1 VTTFLFKKFLNAFA
15 ILFGVVT
22 LVFIL
27 FFVVL
32 PADPARLTTGQRNDT
47 KTLELIRKDL
57 FLDKPLPIQFGLYLN
72 DLSPVSIYK
81 HSQEAQEK
89 YNYTPLFGIGENKVV
104 LKKPY
109 LRRSY
114 QSRKDVNTIL
124 WESFPGTLILATL
137 SIILAS
143 IFGIA
148 LGIFAALNKGTWK
161 DSSALF
167 AGVLG
172 VSMPSFLAGILM
184 AYVFGFLLSEYT
196 GLQIISPLWDYTPG
210 KGAHLNLS
218 SLILPVITLAIRPM
232 AIIMQI
238 TRSSMMDVLNQDYI
252 RTAYAKGLNK
262 TQIIFKHA
270 LPNALNPI
278 ITSISGWFAELL
290 AGSFFIEF
298 IFGWKGL
305 GKITVDALN
314 KFDFPVLMGSILFTS
329 CIFILVNIFVDVLYK
344 WIDPRIK

>member
-1 VTTFLFKKFLNAFA
+1 MGSFILNKCLNAFA
-15 ILFGVVT
+15 ILFGVVS
-22 LVFIL
+22 LVFLL

-32 PADPARLTTGQRNDT
+32 PADPARLTTGQRSDA
-47 KTLELIRKDL
+47 KTVELIRKDL
-57 FLDKPLPIQFGLYLN
+57 FLDKPLPTQFALYLN
-72 DLSPVSIYK
+72 DLSPISFYK
-81 HSQEAQEK
+81 NDSASQEK
-89 YNYTPLFGIGENKVV
+89 YNYSKILTIGENAIVF
-104 LKKPY
+104 KKPF

-114 QSRKDVNTIL
+114 QSKKSVNTIL
-124 WESFPGTLILATL
+124 WEAFPGTLILATL
-137 SIILAS
+137 SILVAS
-143 IFGIA
+143 ILGIG

-172 VSMPSFLAGILM
+172 VSAPSFFAGILV
-184 AYVFGFLLSEYT
+184 AYLFGFLWSKYT
-196 GLQIISPLWDYTPG
+196 GLQIIAPLWEYTPG
-210 KGAHLNLS
+210 VGSRINFS
-218 SLILPVITLAIRPM
+218 SLILPVFTLAIRPM

-238 TRSSMMDVLNQDYI
+238 TRSSMLDVLHQDFI
-252 RTAYAKGLNK
+252 RTAYAKGLSK
-262 TQIIFKHA
+262 TKVIFKHA
-270 LPNALNPI
+270 LPNALNPV

-305 GKITVDALN
+305 GKVTVDALN

-329 CIFILVNIFVDVLYK
+329 CIFILVNIFVDVVYK